1 MPGQE
6 QGRCRSCPVVNRH
19 AAADFKIKVLRMVT
33 IAPCQNFWHLL
44 PAPCNALPAGI
55 DDVTPRQ
62 KLLTAKASTISSE
75 YKKCDDF
82 IAAYNKVSRPEIG
95 SCSLAWR

>member
-1 MPGQE
+1 MFVKNK
-6 QGRCRSCPVVNRH
+6 S
-19 AAADFKIKVLRMVT
+19 
-33 IAPCQNFWHLL
+33 IAPSYSCCIHL
-44 PAPCNALPAGI
+44 ALPAGI

-82 IAAYNKVSRPEIG
+82 IAAYNKVGGWVVEVVRKEERG
-95 SCSLAWR
+95 WWGKRWWWRLRGAGYYTTA